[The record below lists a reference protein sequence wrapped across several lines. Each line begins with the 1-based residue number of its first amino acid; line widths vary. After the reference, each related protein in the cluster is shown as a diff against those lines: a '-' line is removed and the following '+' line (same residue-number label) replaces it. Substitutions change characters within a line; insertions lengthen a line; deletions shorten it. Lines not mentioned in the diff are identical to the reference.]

1 VNVLSIEDGTAMKTV
16 VVDEKTIKRDWFV
29 VDATDISLGRIASKV
44 AQVLIGKGKVAY
56 SPNQDHG
63 DFVVVVNAE
72 KVKLTGTKPETK
84 EYFRHSHYP
93 GGDKYRSF
101 KEQLAMDPA
110 KIIIHAVHGMV
121 SKNARGRAIMRKLH
135 VYGGSV
141 HPHTAQQPQPLNLK

>member
-1 VNVLSIEDGTAMKTV
+1 MYSVFEDGTAMKTV
-16 VVDEKTIKRDWFV
+16 VVDEKSIKRSWYV

-63 DFVVVVNAE
+63 DFVVIVNAE

-93 GGDKYRSF
+93 GGGKFRSF
-101 KEQLAMDPA
+101 KEQLALDPS
-110 KIIIHAVHGMV
+110 KILIHAVHGMV
-121 SKNARGRAIMRKLH
+121 SKNARGRQIMSKLH
-135 VYGGSV
+135 VYAGAS
-141 HPHTAQQPQPLNLK
+141 HPHTAQQPKELNLN